1 VVEEQLRKLLVQL
14 GLIMIKQMVKLSQIA
29 KLVQEANI
37 VRPLDYLLGQEIV
50 LLDTFVSPEPLSLTI
65 TH

>member
-1 VVEEQLRKLLVQL
+1 MVEEQLRKLLVQL